1 MEVQE
6 KERTEMSD
14 TYLLTEHIYQH
25 FVAES
30 QTLFLHQLEA
40 FLNEVSFYFF

>member
-1 MEVQE
+1 MRFSCSSFLSKKNPWMEVQE
-6 KERTEMSD
+6 KDRTEMSD

-30 QTLFLHQLEA
+30 
-40 FLNEVSFYFF
+40 